1 MGGVRLAP
9 LHERVTHLLAGP
21 DGIRRLVVIFCAIV
35 TVAAVVV
42 RLPDT
47 VGEANRSARANASL
61 DWIDRQLGGGN
72 SVLPD
77 QGVAIEARGR
87 IPEDE
92 TFDVDA
98 GERPEDW
105 SELATPDALETYM
118 RYFLLPRRPA
128 DGAPWIICFACDPNA
143 HEGATV
149 VWQDDESIS
158 ILRRPT

>member
-1 MGGVRLAP
+1 M
-9 LHERVTHLLAGP
+9 TDLLAWP
-21 DGIRRLVVIFCAIV
+21 DGIRRLIVIFCAVV

-42 RLPDT
+42 RLPDAI
-47 VGEANRSARANASL
+47 GDANRSARANASL

-87 IPEDE
+87 IPENE
-92 TFDVDA
+92 TFDVDV
-98 GERPEDW
+98 GEGPEGW
-105 SELATPDALETYM
+105 TELATPDALETYM
-118 RYFLLPRRPA
+118 RYFLLPRRPG
-128 DGAPWIICFACDPNA
+128 DDAPWVICFACDQSA
-143 HEGATV
+143 HPGTKV